1 VRSNF
6 RIAGG
11 QQLFWKNQAGKGMT
25 QGTSPHG
32 TGLSG
37 IWAGAE
43 PSGWGR
49 IWHSRRLRLAWRR
62 ARRLA
67 RAAASLP
74 PLALGALGGLTA
86 GLALTAALNA
96 VADNGDRVA
105 LLIATGA
112 GLAAIG
118 RGARAALRRATS
130 ARVSRQDAT
139 EAPSRLLAQMQ
150 HELRTPLNA
159 VLGFSEA
166 MQAELHGP
174 LGSSRYQEYAAHIS
188 ESGGRLLKA
197 SEDALAVA
205 ATMSALLADRRGRDR
220 DRLPVSGLLEEAW
233 TAARAAECGVR
244 LDRARCGRAEVVCDW
259 QATSQALQLLMGEA
273 LAHLGTGGAVIAAT
287 RSEGG
292 ARVIELSVAP
302 PLAAPA
308 LDATAPADGARISTA
323 EVGAGGLR
331 LILTRSLLDVQGA
344 TLSVAADPQRDGWK
358 ACIAFPS
365 AAARRAERRR
375 LARPTVASNV
385 GAPAMARLRA
395 TSQTWC

>member
-1 VRSNF
+1 
-6 RIAGG
+6 
-11 QQLFWKNQAGKGMT
+11 MT

-32 TGLSG
+32 TGVSA
-37 IWAGAE
+37 IWAGAG
-43 PSGWGR
+43 PSGWGK

-67 RAAASLP
+67 LLAAPLSLP

-86 GLALTAALNA
+86 GLALTTGLNA
-96 VADNGDRVA
+96 VADSGDRIA

-118 RGARAALRRATS
+118 LGARTALRRVTS
-130 ARVSRQDAT
+130 ARVSQPDAT
-139 EAPSRLLAQMQ
+139 TPEAPSRLLAQMQ

-188 ESGGRLLKA
+188 ESGGRLLRA

-205 ATMSALLADRRGRDR
+205 ATMSALLADRRSRDR
-220 DRLPVSGLLEEAW
+220 DRLPVAGLLEEAW
-233 TAARAAECGVR
+233 TAARAAERGAR

-273 LAHLGTGGAVIAAT
+273 LAHRGAGGVVIAAS
-287 RSEGG
+287 RREGG

-302 PLAAPA
+302 ALAAPTLA
-308 LDATAPADGARISTA
+308 EKAAADGAPNATA
-323 EVGAGGLR
+323 ETGAGGLR

-344 TLSVAADPQRDGWK
+344 TLSVSADPRRDGWK
-358 ACIAFPS
+358 ACIAFPT
-365 AAARRAERRR
+365 AASRRVQRRR
-375 LARPTVASNV
+375 PARPTGASQVSNGAPVVASV
-385 GAPAMARLRA
+385 RGRP
-395 TSQTWC
+395 QPWC